1 MTVEMGVLRLFPTL
15 VYQIDASELIEA
27 AEKTRKNVT
36 WTKKAN
42 DASENK
48 WVLRAHKKL
57 AAKFDAKVNLCLE
70 TLGYETEM
78 KMTTSWWTCTSP
90 GNIIHRHKHTN
101 CLWSA
106 VFYPYE
112 ETSSIVFQSSTTEPM
127 IDVKFKCNDPQ
138 YVPYGQATIGI
149 KTGSMLIF
157 PSHLLHWTEPNN
169 TDKDRYSLAMNFM
182 PKGNIVFG
190 DSSYNYQ

>member
-15 VYQIDASELIEA
+15 VYQIDASELVEEV
-27 AEKTRKNVT
+27 EKTRKNVT
-36 WTKKAN
+36 WTRKVN
-42 DASENK
+42 DATENK
-48 WVLRAHKKL
+48 WVLKPHKKL

-70 TLGYETEM
+70 NLGYETEM
-78 KMTTSWWTCTSP
+78 KMTTSWWTCTPP
-90 GNIIHRHKHTN
+90 GKIVHRHKHTN

-112 ETSSIVFQSSTTEPM
+112 ETSPIVFQSNTTEPM

-138 YVPYGQATIGI
+138 YIPYGQAIVSI

-182 PKGNIVFG
+182 PKGNVVFG